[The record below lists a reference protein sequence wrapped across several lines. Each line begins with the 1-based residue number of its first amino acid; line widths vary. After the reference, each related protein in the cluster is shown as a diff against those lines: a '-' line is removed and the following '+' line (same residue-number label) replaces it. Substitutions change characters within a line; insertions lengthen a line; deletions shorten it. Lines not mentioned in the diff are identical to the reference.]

1 MPEEEDAVHR
11 EEVLRLLVKNLKL
24 TIPEFAGE
32 DLDTS
37 KSYKELGVSSLELVR
52 IVSLSMKEMGVKI
65 SPALLASVKT
75 TDDLVNVFMQ
85 AKGA

>member
-1 MPEEEDAVHR
+1 MNK

-24 TIPEFAGE
+24 AIPEFADE

-37 KSYKELGVSSLELVR
+37 KSYKELGVTSLELVG
-52 IVSLSMKEMGVKI
+52 IVSVSMKEMGVKM

-75 TDDLVNVFMQ
+75 TDDLANVLMK

>member
-1 MPEEEDAVHR
+1 MNK
-11 EEVLRLLVKNLKL
+11 EEVLRLLMKNLKL

-52 IVSLSMKEMGVKI
+52 IVNASMKEMGVKM
-65 SPALLASVKT
+65 SPNMLASVKT
-75 TDDLVNVFMQ
+75 TDDLANVLMQ